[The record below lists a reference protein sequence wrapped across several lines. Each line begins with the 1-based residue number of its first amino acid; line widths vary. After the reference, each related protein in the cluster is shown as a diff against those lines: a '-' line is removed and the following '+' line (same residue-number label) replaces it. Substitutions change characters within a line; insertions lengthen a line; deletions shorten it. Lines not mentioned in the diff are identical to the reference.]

1 MNFRL
6 ARLFLL
12 PAAPVAVLLSGCIS
26 LDKLPKMSM
35 PELPKVKVPFV
46 GNDATAPANDPQ
58 IPWSLKQP
66 LAHGHT
72 LDLAVYAGQRSP
84 AKIFAGAVMVDEHGK
99 VDLGKFGTFRVAG
112 KTASQAVRE
121 MEAAF
126 RRKRGESLIT
136 VQLISIEGTPLLTVH
151 GAVKHEGVIQYFGGA
166 NPANILQ
173 YVGGRDERAAGRA
186 VYVTRRG
193 VRAFHSDSMN
203 PDISLEE
210 GDVVTFSDAL

>member
-1 MNFRL
+1 MNPRL
-6 ARLFLL
+6 VRLFLL
-12 PAAPVAVLLSGCIS
+12 PAAPVAFLLSGCIS
-26 LDKLPKMSM
+26 LDKLPKVSM

-58 IPWSLKQP
+58 IPWSLKET

-99 VDLGKFGTFRVAG
+99 VDLGKFGAFRVGG

-126 RRKRGESLIT
+126 RKKRGESLIT

-173 YVGGRDERAAGRA
+173 YVGGRDGDPASRA

-193 VRAFHSDSMN
+193 VRAFHSDYMN

>member
-1 MNFRL
+1 
-6 ARLFLL
+6 
-12 PAAPVAVLLSGCIS
+12 
-26 LDKLPKMSM
+26 M
-35 PELPKVKVPFV
+35 PELPKMKVPFV
-46 GNDATAPANDPQ
+46 GNDATAPVNDPQ

-66 LAHGHT
+66 LAQGHT

-84 AKIFAGAVMVDEHGK
+84 AKIFAGTVMVDEHGK
-99 VDLGKFGTFRVAG
+99 VDLGKFGAFRVGG

-126 RRKRGESLIT
+126 RKKRGESLIT

-151 GAVKHEGVIQYFGGA
+151 GAVKSEGVIQYFGGA

-173 YVGGRDERAAGRA
+173 YVGGRDVDSTGRA

-193 VRAFHSDSMN
+193 VRAFHSDYMN
-203 PDISLEE
+203 PDLSLEE
-210 GDVVTFSDAL
+210 GDVVTYSDAL